1 MPCIINKAVAF
12 DCATIT
18 QPGVKANVIVIN
30 HDDYLAAMAA
40 GNITESGT
48 TEEITAIV
56 LTTGKKGYQFS
67 VPKSSNIIATSPIR
81 RVDGLDGFDH
91 SVNVRLATIE
101 QLDIKQ
107 ISGMRFNKVVI
118 IVQLLEGRSKVYG
131 ANVGLRL
138 IEMEISDSDAN
149 MGNTVRFVAQTD
161 DKEAPE
167 LAVPQLV
174 ASTVDLSTL
183 LVAAV

>member
-1 MPCIINKAVAF
+1 MACIIDKAIAF
-12 DCATIT
+12 DCANIT
-18 QPGVKANVIVIN
+18 QPGIKANIIVIN

-40 GNITESGT
+40 GNITESST
-48 TEEITAIV
+48 TEEITAIE
-56 LTTGKKGYQFS
+56 LTVGKKGYQFS
-67 VPKSSNIIATSPIR
+67 VPKSSNIITSNPLR

-91 SVNVRLATIE
+91 SVNVRVASIE
-101 QLDIKQ
+101 QLDAKQ

-138 IEMEISDSDAN
+138 IELEIMDADAG
-149 MGNTVRFVAQTD
+149 MGGTIRFVAQTD

-167 LAVPQLV
+167 LAVPQLI
-174 ASTVDLSTL
+174 ASTVNLAPL
-183 LVAAV
+183 LIPAV